1 MGYVSVGLLD
11 WVRWAGYSK
20 SCTYDVRKSEGT
32 DVLEL
37 SAIKQPRGN
46 ISGISAEYQWSIGGI
61 STVSKDIPPAWFF
74 VCDVKRRLNPS
85 WHLCAFSVT
94 V

>member
-37 SAIKQPRGN
+37 SAIKQSRGN
-46 ISGISAEYQWSIGGI
+46 ISGISAGYRQSLKISHLPGSLSAMLSVDLILLGI
-61 STVSKDIPPAWFF
+61 LARFP
-74 VCDVKRRLNPS
+74 
-85 WHLCAFSVT
+85 
-94 V
+94 

>member
-1 MGYVSVGLLD
+1 MGYVGVGLLD

-46 ISGISAEYQWSIGGI
+46 ISGISAGYRR
-61 STVSKDIPPAWFF
+61 DI
-74 VCDVKRRLNPS
+74 DSL
-85 WHLCAFSVT
+85 
-94 V
+94 